1 MRSPSELAT
10 LRIRYAAPEDAGALA
25 DFAARNFREAYESQM
40 PWDDVQAYC
49 ESAFSIARQ
58 GAEISERSIVTLLA
72 EVNATLAGF
81 AQLRSGHAPACVE
94 SNHSIELW
102 RFYVAARWQG
112 QGIAQKLMTRA
123 EEMAQDRG
131 ADALWLGVWEHNA
144 RAQAFYGKCGFVKVG
159 TLPFTLGRELQ
170 TDLVMVRTLRSGA

>member
-10 LRIRYAAPEDAGALA
+10 LRIRLAAPEDAGALA
-25 DFAARNFREAYESQM
+25 DLAARTFREAYESQM
-40 PWDDVQAYC
+40 PWGDVKAYC
-49 ESAFSIARQ
+49 ESAYSIARQ
-58 GAEISERSIVTLLA
+58 GAEISDGSIATLLA

-81 AQLRSGHAPACVE
+81 VQLRSGHAPACVE
-94 SNHSIELW
+94 SNQSIELW

-112 QGIAQKLMTRA
+112 RGIAQKLMTRV

-131 ADALWLGVWEHNA
+131 ADVLWLGVWEHNA
-144 RAQAFYGKCGFVKVG
+144 RAHAFYGKCGFVKVG